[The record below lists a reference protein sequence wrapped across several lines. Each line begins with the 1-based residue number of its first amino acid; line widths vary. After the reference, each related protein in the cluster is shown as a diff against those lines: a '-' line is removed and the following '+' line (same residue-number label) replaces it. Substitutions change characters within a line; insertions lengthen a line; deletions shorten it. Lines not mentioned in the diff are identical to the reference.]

1 MIVSGVACT
10 ARRPRD
16 TGFGG
21 GARSDWCMWKPS
33 IRSRKRMRTRTKP
46 AISDD
51 QSWAS
56 SPLDGEQELS
66 IYREEEESSCWWR
79 AKCQWPNYLPLP
91 KVGMTMYICECDP
104 PWLRVEPD
112 TEFLATLIWTLLKT
126 TIYRA
131 TNFPFF
137 FLQGGII
144 WLAPVLCTKVNV
156 TNRIPQHKF
165 SQPSSM
171 TWLVTHSFFVGYVC
185 LLASN
190 IVSLI

>member
-1 MIVSGVACT
+1 
-10 ARRPRD
+10 
-16 TGFGG
+16 
-21 GARSDWCMWKPS
+21 
-33 IRSRKRMRTRTKP
+33 
-46 AISDD
+46 
-51 QSWAS
+51 
-56 SPLDGEQELS
+56 
-66 IYREEEESSCWWR
+66 
-79 AKCQWPNYLPLP
+79 
-91 KVGMTMYICECDP
+91 MYICECDP

-165 SQPSSM
+165 SQPSS
-171 TWLVTHSFFVGYVC
+171 LDVIGDALLFVGYIC
-185 LLASN
+185 FQYCEPNTTGSELLFLKKIWRADFTKKR
-190 IVSLI
+190 